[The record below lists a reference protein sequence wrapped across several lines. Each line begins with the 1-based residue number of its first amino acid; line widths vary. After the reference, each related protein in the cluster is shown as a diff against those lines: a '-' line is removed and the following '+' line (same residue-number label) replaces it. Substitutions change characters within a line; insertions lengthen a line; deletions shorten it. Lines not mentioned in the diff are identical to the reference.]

1 MSTILKA
8 ISNIMG
14 EVGSVSKAGEN
25 KFHGYKYT
33 TAADILHKLQ
43 PLMAREGLIVFQT
56 EKSRDM
62 LMEETVLAVT
72 YDFTLAHKD
81 GETWPVTIVRT
92 GMSSARNS
100 KGGFDDKAL
109 NKCHTSAHK
118 YFHLTLFEIP
128 TGDYDDADADEDK
141 PGSAG
146 KYGSVSVR
154 KSSAKAKR
162 DGDWEKLQHEMAD
175 AKSAV
180 SLQRLWDSYRQGEY
194 QSWNEDWRREAEEL
208 FGKRMAEFSGRD
220 ELKETLEDSLE
231 AELPERFAPN
241 ARSRAKFVAATPDQ
255 VEGYSKRV
263 AWLKAAKTLEELKE
277 RAKNPEHLAEVAK
290 LTTGQIDNL
299 RAFYVDQTRW
309 LQDALTKAG

>member
-81 GETWPVTIVRT
+81 GETWPSTIVRT
-92 GMSSARNS
+92 GMAGARNS

-128 TGDYDDADADEDK
+128 TGDYEILQAEMMDA
-141 PGSAG
+141 
-146 KYGSVSVR
+146 R
-154 KSSAKAKR
+154 
-162 DGDWEKLQHEMAD
+162 
-175 AKSAV
+175 SAV
-180 SLQRLWDSYRQGEY
+180 SLQRLWDEYRQREY
-194 QSWNEDWRREAEEL
+194 QTWNKDWQREAEEL
-208 FGKRMAEFSGRD
+208 FEKRMLEFSGRD